1 MTGPGGRSGEITIVA
16 PGPFA
21 TVQDLGRPGLAHLGI
36 TRSGAVDRHSLRLA
50 NRLVGNLP
58 GAAAIEVAYGGLIVR
73 FGHPGMIAV
82 TGAPCPLELAGHQ
95 IGMYAPVDVQAGT
108 LLHVGVPAQGVRT
121 YLGIR
126 GGVDVPAVLGSR
138 SRDTLAGIGPE
149 PLVAGARLPLGR
161 EMSDPPTVDLAP
173 QARYVDQPELRV
185 LAGPR
190 ADWFGAAALADLC
203 AKVYEVTTDSDRVGV
218 RLRGPAIPRRITTEL
233 PSEAVVAG
241 GIQIPPSGQ
250 PVIFLADH
258 PVTGGYPVLGVV
270 AAADLPLAAQCRPG
284 QRLRFRPARGLV
296 NSRPDD

>member
-1 MTGPGGRSGEITIVA
+1 MTGASQRSAEIAIVA

-36 TRSGAVDRHSLRLA
+36 TRSGAADRHSLLLA
-50 NRLVGNLP
+50 NRLVGNLT
-58 GAAAIEVAYGGLIVR
+58 GAAAIEVTYGGLIVR
-73 FGHPGMIAV
+73 FTHPGMIAV
-82 TGAPCPLELAGHQ
+82 TGAPCPLELSGRE
-95 IGMYAPVDVQAGT
+95 IGMYAPVDVQAGA
-108 LLHVGVPAQGVRT
+108 LLRVGAPARGVRT

-149 PLVAGARLPLGR
+149 PLVAGTRLPLGG

-173 QARYVDQPELRV
+173 HARYVDEPELRV

-190 ADWFGAAALADLC
+190 TDWFTADALRTLW
-203 AKVYEVTTDSDRVGV
+203 AKAYEVTTDSDRVGV
-218 RLRGPAIPRRITTEL
+218 RLRGPAMRRRTTAEL

-270 AAADLPLAAQCRPG
+270 ATEDLPLAAQCRPG
-284 QRLRFRPARGLV
+284 QLLRFRPARRLV
-296 NSRPDD
+296 NGLPTR

>member
-1 MTGPGGRSGEITIVA
+1 MTGSGEPSGEIAIVA
-16 PGPFA
+16 SGPLA

-36 TRSGAVDRHSLRLA
+36 TRSGAVDRPSLLLA
-50 NRLVGNLP
+50 NRLVGNLT
-58 GAAAIEVAYGGLIVR
+58 GAAAIELTYGGLIAR
-73 FGHPGMIAV
+73 FTHPGMIAV
-82 TGAPCPLELAGHQ
+82 TGAPCPLELSGRE
-95 IGMYAPVDVQAGT
+95 IGMYAPVDVQAGA
-108 LLHVGVPAQGVRT
+108 LLRVGTPARGVRT

-161 EMSDPPTVDLAP
+161 EKSDPPTVDLAP
-173 QARYVDQPELRV
+173 HARYVDEPELQV
-185 LAGPR
+185 LSGPR
-190 ADWFGAAALADLC
+190 ADWFATEAVSTLWT
-203 AKVYEVTTDSDRVGV
+203 KTYEVTTDSDRVGV
-218 RLRGPAIPRRITTEL
+218 RLRGPAMHRRITAEL

-270 AAADLPLAAQCRPG
+270 VAEDLPLAAQCRPG
-284 QRLRFRPARGLV
+284 QRLRFRPARRAVNGL
-296 NSRPDD
+296 PAH